1 MLTQQEN
8 DVFTRVGSGTLGGEL
23 LRRYW
28 YPVAV
33 VQELTDESPTK
44 FVRLLGENLVLFK
57 DKSGRVGLLADRCA
71 HRSAS
76 LVYGRVEER
85 GIACAYHGWL
95 YDCDGNILETPPGR
109 NDAIMRSVKQ
119 VAYPVRHF
127 IGFYWAY
134 LGPLPPP
141 EIPPYDVWTR
151 RDGRR
156 SITVYPRLDCNWFQ
170 ITENAV
176 DPVHVQ
182 ILHQGAGRASGDVPV
197 TFTTRGNID
206 LVESYDFSVTAYGIM
221 KHRVW
226 KDGRVD
232 DHPFVF
238 PNILRQ
244 GNRTQIRVPLDDMH
258 TDVYFLAFDPTEDGS
273 AVDENEDVLPV
284 EYLPPF
290 KTPGDALHPQATFM
304 MEKAVDAVLGQD
316 HMAWETQGPIT
327 DRGIEHLAY
336 SDRGLVLLRRL
347 WEENAELARRGD
359 DPLGV
364 IRDPHHPIIDT
375 NLQESLGPRRAARVG
390 NRR

>member
-8 DVFTRVGSGTLGGEL
+8 DVFTRVGSGTPGGEL

-33 VQELTDESPTK
+33 VQELTDERPTK
-44 FVRLLGENLVLFK
+44 FVRLLGEDLVLFK
-57 DKSGRVGLLADRCA
+57 DRSGRVGLLADRCA

-156 SITVYPRLDCNWFQ
+156 SITVYPRWTATGSRLRRTLWIRSTCRFSTKGQ
-170 ITENAV
+170 AE
-176 DPVHVQ
+176 Q
-182 ILHQGAGRASGDVPV
+182 AGMCQSRLPRAE
-197 TFTTRGNID
+197 TLIWWRATT
-206 LVESYDFSVTAYGIM
+206 S
-221 KHRVW
+221 
-226 KDGRVD
+226 
-232 DHPFVF
+232 
-238 PNILRQ
+238 
-244 GNRTQIRVPLDDMH
+244 PL
-258 TDVYFLAFDPTEDGS
+258 LPTES
-273 AVDENEDVLPV
+273 
-284 EYLPPF
+284 
-290 KTPGDALHPQATFM
+290 
-304 MEKAVDAVLGQD
+304 
-316 HMAWETQGPIT
+316 
-327 DRGIEHLAY
+327 
-336 SDRGLVLLRRL
+336 
-347 WEENAELARRGD
+347 
-359 DPLGV
+359 
-364 IRDPHHPIIDT
+364 
-375 NLQESLGPRRAARVG
+375 
-390 NRR
+390 